1 MELKI
6 EYKNAGWDVYFDNKI
21 AEHLSYEEMIGL
33 VASITMPTERRCLNW
48 LEPIKK

>member
-6 EYKNAGWDVYFDNKI
+6 EYKNNHWYVYFDNKI
-21 AEHLSYEEMIGL
+21 ADHLTYEEMIGL
-33 VASITMPTERRCLNW
+33 VASITMPRERKCLNW